1 VRVAAIC
8 DQEPAARKRA
18 AQRHPGTTILSDCH
32 DMLKDPRID
41 AIVIATPV
49 RTHYDLALAALRAGK
64 HVMIEKPMTQTAA
77 QAEHLIEE
85 AAKRKLTIIVD
96 HTFVYTPA
104 VNKIREMIAA
114 GELGQVYYYD
124 STRVNLGL
132 FQKDVNVIWDLAVH
146 DFAILEYI
154 LNEQPIS
161 IAANGARHIVGN
173 PENMAHI
180 TLQFGSGAMAH
191 INVNWLAPV
200 KVRQTLVGGSR
211 RMIVYDDL
219 QPSEKIKVYDRGVMT
234 SSNEEEIYQMLV
246 GYRIGDMYAPHLP
259 ATEALRTE
267 VKHFADCIATGATP
281 ITDGA
286 MGLRIVRLLEG
297 ATLSMQ
303 RHGHPIELTE
313 MRRAS

>member
-1 VRVAAIC
+1 
-8 DQEPAARKRA
+8 
-18 AQRHPGTTILSDCH
+18 
-32 DMLKDPRID
+32 
-41 AIVIATPV
+41 
-49 RTHYDLALAALRAGK
+49 
-64 HVMIEKPMTQTAA
+64 MIE
-77 QAEHLIEE
+77 
-85 AAKRKLTIIVD
+85 
-96 HTFVYTPA
+96 
-104 VNKIREMIAA
+104 A

-124 STRVNLGL
+124 SVRVNLGL

-146 DFAILEYI
+146 DLAILEYI
-154 LNEQPIS
+154 LNEQPVS
-161 IAANGARHIVGN
+161 IAASGARHIVGN

-180 TLQFGSGAMAH
+180 TLYFGSGAMAH

-234 SSNEEEIYQMLV
+234 GSSTEEIYQMLV
-246 GYRIGDMYAPHLP
+246 GYRIGDMHAPHIP

-267 VKHFADCIATGATP
+267 VKHFAECVATGATP

-286 MGLRIVRLLEG
+286 MGLRIVRLLES

-303 RHGHPIELTE
+303 RRGHPVELSE